1 MTRSKFLKELTIIAD
16 NNVKVN
22 SCAII
27 ILAAG
32 SSSRMGRP
40 KQLLP
45 YNGKSLLEHTVDT
58 ANDTDAN
65 PVIVVL
71 GANATM
77 LDKEINEKKVHITEN
92 TEWGEGMASSVR
104 CGIKTLMQIA
114 PYSDAAIIMV
124 CDQPFVS
131 PALLNE
137 LIAAQKNTGKAIVT
151 SQYNNAIGP
160 PALFHKTVFPG
171 LLELKGDAGARK
183 IIEKRK
189 TDVATVSF
197 DKGEI
202 DIDTEADY
210 KALL

>member
-1 MTRSKFLKELTIIAD
+1 VI
-16 NNVKVN
+16 VN
-22 SCAII
+22 SYAII

-40 KQLLP
+40 KQLLS

-58 ANDTDAN
+58 ANDTDAS

-71 GANATM
+71 GANAA
-77 LDKEINEKKVHITEN
+77 LLEKEINEKKVHIAEN
-92 TEWGEGMASSVR
+92 SEWSEGMASSVR
-104 CGIKTLMQIA
+104 CGIKTLVQIA
-114 PYSDAAIIMV
+114 PYTDAAIIMV

-131 PALLNE
+131 PALLNDLVTE
-137 LIAAQKNTGKAIVT
+137 QKKTGKSIVT
-151 SQYNNAIGP
+151 SRFEHAIGP
-160 PALFHKTVFPG
+160 PALFHKTVFAE
-171 LLELKGDAGARK
+171 LLGLKGDAGARK
-183 IIEKRK
+183 IIEQRGN
-189 TDVATVSF
+189 DVATVSF

>member
-1 MTRSKFLKELTIIAD
+1 
-16 NNVKVN
+16 
-22 SCAII
+22 
-27 ILAAG
+27 
-32 SSSRMGRP
+32 MGRP

-71 GANATM
+71 GANAA
-77 LDKEINEKKVHITEN
+77 LLEKEINEKKVHITEN
-92 TEWGEGMASSVR
+92 TEWEEGMASSVR
-104 CGIKTLMQIA
+104 CGIKTLVQIA

-131 PALLNE
+131 TALLND
-137 LIAAQKNTGKAIVT
+137 LVAAQKNTSKSIVT
-151 SQYNNAIGP
+151 CQYKNAIGP
-160 PALFHKTVFPG
+160 PALFHRTVFPE
-171 LLELKGDAGARK
+171 LLGLKGDAGARK
-183 IIEKRK
+183 IIEQRG

-210 KALL
+210 QALL